1 MSTGIMQKSP
11 DSIGWQDYRASTN
24 SMVVFYTSDPVSEM
38 AIREIPEEL
47 VTKVTPEPNYETGTY
62 GFYGCDKTKIRGAF
76 AKSKVRYLF
85 FLTKYVGSK
94 EEFKDKMLI
103 TGYYRIVKTADVQK
117 LHLRYL
123 DECSCI
129 DAVSCIALR
138 ADEVHFVG
146 LSDAFVVTEEQLK
159 TWGYNAKVSRQ
170 LRIILSPEN
179 TSQLLGYLREKPN
192 QLNAY
197 IAETKRLSPEDEE
210 QGTEKEERDSAEP
223 SAAARENQ
231 EIQEATVFTQET
243 PQAQSEEASS
253 ALGDKDSSSQPLP
266 KSDQPSE

>member
-1 MSTGIMQKSP
+1 MRKSP

-24 SMVVFYTSDPVSEM
+24 GMIVVYTSDPVSEM
-38 AIREIPEEL
+38 AIREIPDEL
-47 VTKVTPEPNYETGTY
+47 ISAVTPEPNYESATY

-76 AKSKVRYLF
+76 AKNKVRYLF
-85 FLTKYVGSK
+85 FLTKYAGSK

-103 TGYYRIVKTADVQK
+103 TGYYRIAKTADVQK

-129 DAVSCIALR
+129 DAASCIAFR

-146 LSDAFVVTEEQLK
+146 LSDAFVVTEAQLK

-179 TSQLLGYLREKPN
+179 TSQMLAFLKERPN
-192 QLNAY
+192 QIDAY

-210 QGTEKEERDSAEP
+210 EKIEEENPEVSEQTEKNKEIQETTVIP
-223 SAAARENQ
+223 Q
-231 EIQEATVFTQET
+231 EIQTQPEAAPST
-243 PQAQSEEASS
+243 EE
-253 ALGDKDSSSQPLP
+253 SSQPNSQQLTQSDILP
-266 KSDQPSE
+266 

>member
-1 MSTGIMQKSP
+1 MSTGIMRKKP

-24 SMVVFYTSDPVSEM
+24 GMVVFYTSDPVSEM

-76 AKSKVRYLF
+76 AKSKLRYLF

-103 TGYYRIVKTADVQK
+103 TGYYRIAKTADVQK

-123 DECSCI
+123 DEYSCL

-159 TWGYNAKVSRQ
+159 GWGYNAKVSRQ

-179 TSQLLGYLREKPN
+179 TSQVLAYLKEKPN

-197 IAETKRLSPEDEE
+197 IIETKRLSPEDEE
-210 QGTEKEERDSAEP
+210 EEIQEESLEGNEP
-223 SAAARENQ
+223 AAASPENQ
-231 EIQEATVFTQET
+231 EIQEATVFQQDAQNQPET
-243 PQAQSEEASS
+243 ASSTPDSPEPPAQSAPQQ
-253 ALGDKDSSSQPLP
+253 DIQH
-266 KSDQPSE
+266 Q